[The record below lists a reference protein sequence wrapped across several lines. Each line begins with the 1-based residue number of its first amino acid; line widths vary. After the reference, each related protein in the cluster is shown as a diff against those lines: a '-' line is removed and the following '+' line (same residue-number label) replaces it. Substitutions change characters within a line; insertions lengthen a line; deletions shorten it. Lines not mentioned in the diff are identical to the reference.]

1 MTTLESI
8 RQSFYQNVKTLEEM
22 TLHWEKNALKKIEDI
37 HNSNNKRI
45 RAVMDMLNQD
55 AKYLWRYCKSTHK
68 WVENALVGTLSFNIA
83 YKGEYANLVLS
94 LVYLTKEQRY
104 LVNCP
109 SIIHQNSEYKFAE
122 REFFSTDNL
131 LDYAELIEDK
141 SKWIDRLEQGMEEVY
156 KFLYRETTKE
166 VEEFKKHL

>member
-8 RQSFYQNVKTLEEM
+8 RQSFYQNVKTIEEM
-22 TLHWEKNALKKIEDI
+22 TLHWEKNVLKNIEDI

-68 WVENALVGTLSFNIA
+68 WDDNALVGTMRFTIA
-83 YKGEYANLVLS
+83 YMGDYAYLDLS

-131 LDYAELIEDK
+131 LDYIKLIKDK
-141 SKWIDRLEQGMEEVY
+141 SKWIDWLEKGMEEVY
-156 KFLYRETTKE
+156 KFLYRET
-166 VEEFKKHL
+166 KKRSRRV